1 MPVRY
6 ESNPRPVDDWLTEID
21 RSRLVLPRFQ
31 RMEAWGASQVEELLQ
46 SVVDGLPVGAV
57 LLLQVTGKPEFAYR
71 ALEGAPEAPEQE
83 GHIREMLLDGQ
94 QRLTALWRSL
104 NDDYPRDSYFLR
116 VFATGDID
124 PEDLPIVERVRHYT
138 RNGKKY
144 PLWASRPDD
153 IYGRGL
159 IPISLL
165 NPDREKD
172 AEEWVDQVTRDAS
185 RDDYRSL
192 NKQVSQ
198 YREVVK
204 RFQIPYIRLMAGTE
218 PEAVIAT
225 FTKMNTQGTPLSPF
239 DLVVARMEMHDIDL
253 HNLSERLWTNIPAL
267 KRFSR
272 VDDLDIL
279 RALTLLGGKKPTRTN
294 VLRLDPDHL
303 RSRWNDLESGTR
315 RALEFLRDEMIFDG
329 DRIPTEAVLPVLFA
343 LWAEIPEGGIEEGNA
358 RTLLRKYI
366 WRAFFSVQYERAVN
380 TAAQQDFKALRECLK
395 GNEAEIPVMGSEL
408 PESPDEFVEAG
419 WPKRRDRIA
428 RAILCVTLRGQA
440 KDIYDAKPISATNI
454 RSREYHHLFPKKY
467 LRDQG
472 MLEEDLANRALNVA
486 LVTWKTNRQISATNP
501 RQYLQDASDQI
512 LDDSELRSRLHSHLI
527 PVDPFLEQEYE
538 AFLVQRA
545 EMVFKGMQGLVEG
558 KDWHP

>member
-1 MPVRY
+1 MPVLY
-6 ESNPRPVDDWLTEID
+6 ESNPRPIVEWLTEID
-21 RSRLVLPRFQ
+21 KRRLVLPRFQ

-46 SVVDGLPVGAV
+46 SVVDGLPIGAV
-57 LLLQVTGKPEFAYR
+57 LLLQVSDKPEFAYR
-71 ALEGAPEAPEQE
+71 ALEGAPEE
-83 GHIREMLLDGQ
+83 GEPIREMLLDGQ
-94 QRLTALWRSL
+94 QRLTALWRTL

-144 PLWASRPDD
+144 PLWTSDPEQVYD
-153 IYGRGL
+153 RGL
-159 IPISLL
+159 IPIPIL
-165 NPDREKD
+165 NPDREKE
-172 AEEWVDQVTRDAS
+172 AEEWVDQVTQNAS
-185 RDDYRSL
+185 RKDYKSL
-192 NKQVSQ
+192 NKRVTQ
-198 YREVVK
+198 YRETVK
-204 RFQIPYIRLMAGTE
+204 HFQIPYIRLTAGTE

-267 KRFSR
+267 RRFSR

-303 RSRWNDLESGTR
+303 KSRWNDLESGTR
-315 RALEFLRDEMIFDG
+315 RALEFLHDEMIFDG
-329 DRIPTEAVLPVLFA
+329 DRIPTEAILPVMFA

-366 WRAFFSVQYERAVN
+366 WRAFFSVRYERAVN
-380 TAAQQDFKALRECLK
+380 TAAQQDFKALRERLQ
-395 GNEAEIPVMGSEL
+395 GSEIEIPVMTAEM
-408 PESPDEFVEAG
+408 PQSPDELVEAG

-428 RAILCVTLRGQA
+428 RAIFCVTLRGHA
-440 KDIYDAKPISATNI
+440 KDIYDAKPINATNI
-454 RSREYHHLFPKKY
+454 RSREYHHLFPRKY
-467 LRDQG
+467 LKDQG
-472 MLEEDLANRALNVA
+472 MLEENIADRVLNVA

-501 RQYLQDASDQI
+501 RQYLQDTSDKI
-512 LDDSELRSRLHSHLI
+512 LDDDELKDRLHSHLI
-527 PVDPFLEQEYE
+527 PIKPFLEEDYE
-538 AFLVQRA
+538 AFLAQRA
-545 EMVFKGMQGLVEG
+545 EMVFEGMQALAEG